1 MKGLVYKNWMTI
13 LGQSRYLLLCSL
25 GVLVIGALQPD
36 GAYWSVYGVMMLSA
50 IAFSTLQVDEI
61 TKWSQYCEILPV
73 TRKTVVTAY
82 YIVSCGM
89 ITAAILLY
97 GILHLAAMLVRS
109 DINPGLTLSVMT
121 AMALLSFVTIGI
133 TFPLTLKFG
142 SQKAPVIRLIVMG
155 VIFGSLYSIMNS
167 QNGLPALLQRNSP
180 VLVAGIGICCIL
192 FLPGSWFVSVKIYEH
207 KDLS

>member
-1 MKGLVYKNWMTI
+1 MTI
-13 LGQSRYLLLCSL
+13 LRQSRYLLLCSL

-50 IAFSTLQVDEI
+50 IAFSTLQIDEI

-82 YIVSCGM
+82 YIVSCDM

-97 GILHLAAMLVRS
+97 GILHLAATLVRS

-121 AMALLSFVTIGI
+121 AM
-133 TFPLTLKFG
+133 
-142 SQKAPVIRLIVMG
+142 
-155 VIFGSLYSIMNS
+155 
-167 QNGLPALLQRNSP
+167 ALLQRNSP

-192 FLPGSWFVSVKIYEH
+192 FLPASWFFSVKIYEH